1 MKNEK
6 FFFKHSNVLK
16 AGISNYHIVTAF
28 KSWFIKGNPKVRH
41 NHDYKNS
48 DTEAFK
54 QDLYKILKQTEMTG
68 YTYIQNVFTWLFNKH
83 ALPKKNDAIT
93 KSISDHF

>member
-6 FFFKHSNVLK
+6 FLFKHSNVLE

-28 KSWFIKGNPKVRH
+28 KSGFIKSNLKVRH
-41 NHDYKNS
+41 NHDYKDS

-54 QDLYKILKQTEMTG
+54 QDLYKVLKQTEMTD
-68 YTYIQNVFTWLFNKH
+68 YT
-83 ALPKKNDAIT
+83 
-93 KSISDHF
+93 